1 MLSREENELICRTG
15 PGTPMGEFM
24 RQYWIPAMLSSEVPT
39 PDSDPVRILLLN
51 EKLIA
56 FRDTSGQV
64 GLVQNHC
71 PHRGASLFFGRNE
84 ESGLRCVYHGWK
96 FAVDGTCID
105 MPNEPAES
113 DFKSKVKAVAYPT
126 RERSGLVWAYMG
138 PLQTPPP
145 LPDLEANM
153 VDGAETYAIQHD
165 HNWLQVLE
173 GTIDTV
179 HAAFLHAGSVRAED
193 QPPDTF
199 AEWELRQRAVSFSG
213 VDTPIGA
220 CYAARRNATPG
231 YEYWRIAQFLMPFY
245 GMSPASG
252 GLLGAGPS
260 ALTACVPMDDEHTL
274 YVKFAAIGGGEN
286 RPSRAGRTQTGG
298 WKLLPNTT
306 DWHGRFL
313 SEANSDNDYG
323 LDRALQRRNTGV
335 EGYSGIPGVR
345 QQDRAITSSMGPI
358 YDRTREH
365 LGTTDS
371 LIIRAR
377 RRLIEA
383 ARAFAQ
389 TGNPPPGAVQPELF
403 RVRSGQV
410 VLPEGTNWV
419 DATEEKRKAFTDHA
433 DLDWSLTRSGRPAAA
448 G

>member
-24 RQYWIPAMLSSEVPT
+24 RQYWVPAMLSSEVPT

-51 EKLIA
+51 ERLIG
-56 FRDTSGQV
+56 FRDSNGKV
-64 GLVQNHC
+64 GLLQNHC

-84 ESGLRCVYHGWK
+84 EAGLRCVYHGWK
-96 FAVDGTCID
+96 FAVDGTCVD

-113 DFKSKVKAVAYPT
+113 DFKAKVKAVAYPT
-126 RERSGLVWAYMG
+126 QERGGVVWVYMG
-138 PLQTPPP
+138 PLTTPPP
-145 LPDLEANM
+145 LPDLEAN
-153 VDGAETYAIQHD
+153 VVEGASAYAIQHD

-179 HAAFLHAGSVRAED
+179 HAVFLHAGSISPED
-193 QPPDTF
+193 QPAGTF
-199 AEWELRQRAVSFSG
+199 AEWELRQRSTAFEG
-213 VDTPIGA
+213 VDTPVGA
-220 CYAARRNATPG
+220 CYAARRDATPG
-231 YEYWRIAQFLMPFY
+231 NSYWRIAQFLMPFY

-274 YVKFAAIGGGEN
+274 YVKFAAVSNSDPN
-286 RPSRAGRTQTGG
+286 RPARANRTQTGG

-313 SEANSDNDYG
+313 SEANTANDYG
-323 LDRALQRRNTGV
+323 LDRELQRRNKGND
-335 EGYSGIPGVR
+335 GYSGIPGVR

-358 YDRTREH
+358 YDRTQEH

-377 RRLIEA
+377 RRLIES

-389 TGNPPPGAVQPELF
+389 NGKPAPGAENPELY

-410 VLPEGTNWV
+410 VLPKGVNWV
-419 DATEEKRKAFTDHA
+419 EATEDKRKAFTDHA
-433 DLDWSLTRSGRPAAA
+433 
-448 G
+448 

>member
-1 MLSREENELICRTG
+1 MLSREDNELVCRTG

-24 RQYWIPAMLSSEVPT
+24 RQYWIPAMLSSELPAA
-39 PDSDPVRILLLN
+39 DSDPVRLLALN

-56 FRDTSGQV
+56 FRDTNGAV
-64 GLVQNHC
+64 GVIQNHC

-84 ESGLRCVYHGWK
+84 EAGIRCVYHGWK
-96 FAVDGTCID
+96 FDVDGKCID

-126 RERSGLVWAYMG
+126 RERGGVVWVYMG

-153 VDGAETYAIQHD
+153 VDGASAYAIQHD

-179 HAAFLHAGSVRAED
+179 HAVFLHAGSIRADD
-193 QPPDTF
+193 QPPGTF
-199 AEWELRQRAVSFSG
+199 AEWELRQRSTAFEG
-213 VDTPIGA
+213 IDTPIGA
-220 CYAARRNATPG
+220 CYAARRDAMPG
-231 YEYWRIAQFLMPFY
+231 YNYYRIAQFMMPFY

-252 GLLGAGPS
+252 GLLGGGPS

-274 YVKFAAIGGGEN
+274 YVKFAAVSASPN
-286 RPSRAGRTQTGG
+286 RPARGDRTQTGG
-298 WKLLPNTT
+298 WRLLPNST

-313 SEANSDNDYG
+313 SEANTENDYL
-323 LDRALQRRNTGV
+323 LDRDVQRGNTGNN
-335 EGYSGIPGVR
+335 GYSGIPGGR

-358 YDRTREH
+358 YDRTQEH

-377 RRLIEA
+377 RRLIDS

-389 TGNPPPGAVQPELF
+389 TGTPPPGAETPELF

-410 VLPEGTNWV
+410 LLPKGSNWV
-419 DATEEKRKAFTDHA
+419 EATEDKRKAFTEHA
-433 DLDWSLTRSGRPAAA
+433 DLDWSLTRSGRFAAT
-448 G
+448 

>member
-1 MLSREENELICRTG
+1 MLSREENEFICRTG

-24 RQYWIPAMLSSEVPT
+24 RQYWIPGMLSSEVPA
-39 PDSDPVRILLLN
+39 PDSDPVRILLLG

-56 FRDTSGQV
+56 FRDTNGKV
-64 GLVQNHC
+64 GVIQNHC

-84 ESGLRCVYHGWK
+84 EAGIRCVYHGWK
-96 FAVDGTCID
+96 FSVDGTCVD
-105 MPNEPAES
+105 MPNEPVES

-126 RERSGLVWAYMG
+126 QERGGVVWIYMG
-138 PLQTPPP
+138 PLTPPPP

-153 VDGAETYAIQHD
+153 VEGASSYAIEHD

-179 HAAFLHAGSVRAED
+179 HAVFLHAGSINAED

-199 AEWELRQRAVSFSG
+199 AQWELRQRSTAFEG
-213 VDTPIGA
+213 IDTPVGA
-220 CYAARRNATPG
+220 CYAARRDATPG
-231 YEYWRIAQFLMPFY
+231 NNYWRIAQFMMPFY

-274 YVKFAAIGGGEN
+274 YVKFAVANDSPN
-286 RPSRAGRTQTGG
+286 RPARGNRTETGG
-298 WKLLPNTT
+298 WRLLPNTT

-313 SEANSDNDYG
+313 SEASSANDYL
-323 LDRALQRRNTGV
+323 LDRDLQRRNIGND
-335 EGYSGIPGVR
+335 GYSGIPGAR
-345 QQDRAITSSMGPI
+345 QQDRAITSSMGAI
-358 YDRTREH
+358 YDRTQEH

-377 RRLIEA
+377 RRLIDS

-389 TGNPPPGAVQPELF
+389 SGKTPPGSVDPELY

-410 VLPEGTNWV
+410 MLPKDANWV
-419 DATEEKRKAFTDHA
+419 AATEEKRKAFTEHA
-433 DLDWSLTRSGRPAAA
+433 DLDWSLTRRGRVASA
-448 G
+448 

>member
-1 MLSREENELICRTG
+1 MLSREDNELICRTG
-15 PGTPMGEFM
+15 PGTTMGEFM
-24 RQYWIPAMLSSEVPT
+24 RQYWIPAMLSSELPQA
-39 PDSDPVRILLLN
+39 DCDPVRVLLLN

-56 FRDTSGQV
+56 FRDTNGKV
-64 GLVQNHC
+64 GLLQNHC

-84 ESGLRCVYHGWK
+84 EAGVRCVYHGWK
-96 FAVDGTCID
+96 FTVDGTCVD

-113 DFKSKVKAVAYPT
+113 DFKSKVKAVAYPCQ
-126 RERSGLVWAYMG
+126 ERGGVVWTYVG
-138 PLQTPPP
+138 PESTPPP

-153 VDGAETYAIQHD
+153 VPGAQAYAIQHD

-179 HAAFLHAGSVRAED
+179 HAVFLHAGSIRADD
-193 QPPDTF
+193 QPAGTF
-199 AEWELRQRAVSFSG
+199 AQWELRQRATSFEG

-220 CYAARRNATPG
+220 CYGARRDAMDG
-231 YEYWRIAQFLMPFY
+231 YNYWRIAQFMMPFY

-274 YVKFAAIGGGEN
+274 YVKFAAVVDNPN
-286 RPSRAGRTQTGG
+286 RPNRGERTQTGG
-298 WKLLPNTT
+298 WKLLPNST

-313 SEANSDNDYG
+313 SEASTENDYL
-323 LDRALQRRNTGV
+323 LDRDVQRRN
-335 EGYSGIPGVR
+335 EGNNGYTGIPGGR

-358 YDRTREH
+358 YDRTSEH

-377 RRLIEA
+377 RRLIDA
-383 ARAFAQ
+383 AKAFSQ
-389 TGNPPPGAVQPELF
+389 TGAAPAGSQRPELY
-403 RVRSGQV
+403 RVRSGQAL
-410 VLPEGTNWV
+410 LPKSVGWV
-419 DATEEKRKAFTDHA
+419 EATEAKRTAFTEHA
-433 DLDWSLTRSGRPAAA
+433 DLDWELTRSGRYAAT
-448 G
+448 

>member
-1 MLSREENELICRTG
+1 MLSREENEFICRTG

-24 RQYWIPAMLSSEVPT
+24 RQYWIPGLLSEEVPAA
-39 PDSDPVRILLLN
+39 DSDPVRILLLN

-56 FRDTSGQV
+56 FRDTNGKV
-64 GLVQNHC
+64 GVIQNHC

-84 ESGLRCVYHGWK
+84 EAGIRCVYHGWK
-96 FAVDGTCID
+96 FAVDGTCVD

-113 DFKSKVKAVAYPT
+113 DFKAKVKAVAYPT
-126 RERSGLVWAYMG
+126 QERGGVVWVYMG
-138 PLQTPPP
+138 PLATPPP
-145 LPDLEANM
+145 LPELEANV
-153 VDGAETYAIQHD
+153 VDGASAYAIQHD

-179 HAAFLHAGSVRAED
+179 HAVFLHAGSISPDD
-193 QPPDTF
+193 QPPGTF
-199 AEWELRQRAVSFSG
+199 AEWELRQRSTAFEG

-220 CYAARRNATPG
+220 CYAARRDATPG
-231 YEYWRIAQFLMPFY
+231 NNYWRIAQFLMPFY

-274 YVKFAAIGGGEN
+274 YVKFAAVSGGDQN
-286 RPSRAGRTQTGG
+286 RPARANRTQTGG

-313 SEANSDNDYG
+313 SEANTANDYL
-323 LDRALQRRNTGV
+323 LDRELQRRNQGND
-335 EGYSGIPGVR
+335 GYSGIPGAR

-358 YDRTREH
+358 YDRTQEH

-389 TGNPPPGAVQPELF
+389 SGKPAPGAESPELY

-410 VLPEGTNWV
+410 LLPKSVNWV
-419 DATEEKRKAFTDHA
+419 EATEEKRTAFTDHA
-433 DLDWSLTRSGRPAAA
+433 DLDWSLTRRGRAASV
-448 G
+448 

>member
-1 MLSREENELICRTG
+1 MLNKQDNELMCRTG
-15 PGTPMGEFM
+15 AGTGMGDAMRRFWLPASQSSDMPPPNGEPQTVELLGERLVVWRDEQGRPGVFAEGC
-24 RQYWIPAMLSSEVPT
+24 L
-39 PDSDPVRILLLN
+39 
-51 EKLIA
+51 
-56 FRDTSGQV
+56 
-64 GLVQNHC
+64 
-71 PHRGASLFFGRNE
+71 HRGASMQLARSEGD
-84 ESGLRCVYHGWK
+84 GLRCIYHGWK

-113 DFKSKVKAVAYPT
+113 DFKHKVKATAYPT
-126 RERSGLVWAYMG
+126 QERGGLVWAYMG
-138 PLQTPPP
+138 PLESPPP

-153 VDGAETYAIQHD
+153 VEGAQTFAIQHD

-179 HAAFLHAGSVRAED
+179 HAVFLHAGSISADD
-193 QPPDTF
+193 QPSGTF
-199 AEWELRQRAVSFSG
+199 AEWELRHRSTAFEG
-213 VDTPIGA
+213 IDTPIGA
-220 CYAARRNATPG
+220 CYAARRPANPG
-231 YEYWRIAQFLMPFY
+231 YNYWRIAQFMMPFY

-274 YVKFAAIGGGEN
+274 YVKFAAVGVSQN
-286 RPSRAGRTQTGG
+286 RPSRGERTETGG

-313 SEANSDNDYG
+313 SEANAENDYG
-323 LDRALQRRNTGV
+323 LDRELQRRNVGSA
-335 EGYSGIPGVR
+335 GYSGIPGGR

-358 YDRTREH
+358 YDRTQEH

-377 RRLIEA
+377 RRLIDT
-383 ARAFAQ
+383 ARAFEQ
-389 TGNPPPGAVQPELF
+389 SGKTPPGATNPQLY

-410 VLPEGTNWV
+410 VLPEGVSWV
-419 DATEEKRKAFTDHA
+419 DATEEKRKAFTEHA
-433 DLDWSLTRSGRPAAA
+433 DLDWSLTRSARLTGV
-448 G
+448 